1 MAASRHTGKHD
12 SAAESC
18 PIWLS
23 DKADDNG
30 NNAGFL
36 FFLDGQAPDD
46 LPPAE
51 RIFIIFDGTDEDVVS
66 KARTQWQHFDGA
78 GHTLVTGNRM
88 TPVNGHGH
96 GDCCLGGASGLV
108 IHRRRIY
115 KAISARMILAVTCL
129 HKGKFNGS

>member
-1 MAASRHTGKHD
+1 MVAPRHSGKHD

-66 KARTQWQHFDGA
+66 KARTQWQHFDSA
-78 GHTLVTGNRM
+78 GHTLSYWQQ
-88 TPVNGHGH
+88 
-96 GDCCLGGASGLV
+96 DDA
-108 IHRRRIY
+108 
-115 KAISARMILAVTCL
+115 
-129 HKGKFNGS
+129 GKWSRVR